1 MGLSWPGKKMIGN
14 TFWINGGAHKGQT
27 CLVLEIPTLYP
38 TFAKV
43 AMLDKNGQKTKLVDL
58 VPQAYLSA
66 VTGGQS
72 LHASKPIS
80 NG

>member
-1 MGLSWPGKKMIGN
+1 MVGM
-14 TFWINGGAHKGQT
+14 TYWIKGGAHKGQT
-27 CLVLEIPTLYP
+27 CLVLEIPTLCP

-43 AMLDKNGQKTKLVDL
+43 VLLDKNGQRTKLVDL

-72 LHASKPIS
+72 HHVLTPTN